1 MKRMRDRKKLPTS
14 VTLLTHKRKSNR
26 NRIRTNE
33 QTPKKESRADH
44 RYIEQYRFGVK
55 SEIPKYRCEIRKAQI
70 KGRDRTECRARAHT
84 HTHSRSSYR
93 HVANKRTPN
102 SNYTKHLIGK
112 TLVPSALDVCIVCGV
127 KSGYLKI
134 LLAFIALLCVHCTVC
149 RARHRHR
156 L

>member
-84 HTHSRSSYR
+84 HTHIHAHRIGMWQTKG
-93 HVANKRTPN
+93 HPTPTTRN
-102 SNYTKHLIGK
+102 ISLEKHWC
-112 TLVPSALDVCIVCGV
+112 LVPWM
-127 KSGYLKI
+127 
-134 LLAFIALLCVHCTVC
+134 CVLFVV
-149 RARHRHR
+149 
-156 L
+156 